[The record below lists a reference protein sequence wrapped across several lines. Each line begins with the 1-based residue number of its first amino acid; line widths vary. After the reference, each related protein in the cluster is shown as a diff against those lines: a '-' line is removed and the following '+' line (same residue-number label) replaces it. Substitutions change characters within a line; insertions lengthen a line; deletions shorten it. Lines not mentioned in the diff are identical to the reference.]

1 MSFRLAR
8 LIAAGARHWM
18 RGLAARWRDL
28 PAFLILGAQKAGT
41 TSLHD
46 LLAQHPDIGMSV
58 PKEVHYFDLHYGRGE
73 SWYRAAFPFARR
85 DRVCG
90 EASPFYL
97 LHPHVPQRV
106 ARDLP
111 GVKLIAMLREPASRT
126 YSSWQHSRR
135 KGLEPLPFA
144 AAIEREEE
152 RTEAAWE
159 RLVRDPA
166 ADFRPLFRHAYLRRS
181 RYAEQLER
189 WYTRFPQ
196 EEVLILRSE
205 DFFAD
210 PHVVAQQVTDWLGL
224 RSWTPPVRAPK
235 NTSEYD
241 AIDPAMARQ
250 LRDYFAPFNQ
260 RLYELIGRD
269 MQW

>member
-1 MSFRLAR
+1 
-8 LIAAGARHWM
+8 LIIGT
-18 RGLAARWRDL
+18 
-28 PAFLILGAQKAGT
+28 QKGGT

-46 LLAQHPDIGMSV
+46 LLAQHPDIAMSV
-58 PKEVHYFDLHYGRGE
+58 PKEVHYFDLNYGRGE
-73 SWYRAAFPFARR
+73 RWYRAAFAFARQH
-85 DRVCG
+85 RVCG

-111 GVKLIAMLREPASRT
+111 GVKLIAMLREPVART

-135 KGLEPLPFA
+135 KRVENLPFA
-144 AAIEREEE
+144 AAIEREGE
-152 RTEAAWE
+152 RTDAAWE

-166 ADFRPLFRHAYLRRS
+166 ADFRPILRHTYLRRS
-181 RYAEQLER
+181 RYAEQLDR
-189 WYTRFPQ
+189 WFTLFPRQ
-196 EEVLILRSE
+196 DVLILRSE

-210 PHVVAQQVTDWLGL
+210 PRTITQEVTDWLGL
-224 RSWTPPVRAPK
+224 RPWTPPVRSAK
-235 NTSEYD
+235 NTSDYD
-241 AIDPAMARQ
+241 SIDPAMSEQ

-260 RLYELIGRD
+260 RLYDLIGRD